1 VLFPLKLKLFWK
13 LLSLIVDRSKT
24 KCFFVVNFLF
34 LRRFIIKDEFDDGQ
48 IATKCASFDTK
59 IIKLDEFNEKYIKLN
74 IWDTAGQEKYRAL
87 SKIFYKEASAAIL
100 VYDTT
105 NKKSFE
111 EIKDYWYN
119 QVKECSQENTNK
131 Y

>member
-1 VLFPLKLKLFWK
+1 MKNEENLQEFKLVLLGE
-13 LLSLIVDRSKT
+13 SGVGKT
-24 KCFFVVNFLF
+24 SIIK
-34 LRRFIIKDEFDDGQ
+34 RYIKDEFDDGQ

-59 IIKLDEFNEKYIKLN
+59 VIKVDEFKESYIKLN
-74 IWDTAGQEKYRAL
+74 IWETAGQEKYRSL
-87 SKIFYKEASAAIL
+87 SKIFYKNANAAIL
-100 VYDTT
+100 VYDVT

-111 EIKDYWYN
+111 EIKDYWYS

>member
-1 VLFPLKLKLFWK
+1 MKEEENLQEFKLVLLGE
-13 LLSLIVDRSKT
+13 SGVGKT
-24 KCFFVVNFLF
+24 SIIK
-34 LRRFIIKDEFDDGQ
+34 RYIKDEFDDEQ
-48 IATKCASFDTK
+48 IATKCASFETK

-105 NKKSFE
+105 NQKSFE